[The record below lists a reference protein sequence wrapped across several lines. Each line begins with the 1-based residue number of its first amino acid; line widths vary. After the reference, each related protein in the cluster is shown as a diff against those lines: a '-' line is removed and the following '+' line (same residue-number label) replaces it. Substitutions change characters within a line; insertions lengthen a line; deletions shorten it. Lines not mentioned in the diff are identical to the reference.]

1 MDYCQ
6 VVTVEDDPTTCQLV
20 VPGAGG
26 CKDGEKLLPLDGVV
40 GQHIST
46 DHTEAHITHIQG
58 VALWEKDMVAVT
70 RLTFRDMC
78 NYRKAVRKYVLE
90 YGITLR
96 INRVHVQLRTTKL
109 QGLKNETS
117 RRSV

>member
-1 MDYCQ
+1 
-6 VVTVEDDPTTCQLV
+6 
-20 VPGAGG
+20 
-26 CKDGEKLLPLDGVV
+26 
-40 GQHIST
+40 
-46 DHTEAHITHIQG
+46 
-58 VALWEKDMVAVT
+58 MVAVT